1 MNIRKAL
8 QEKNKL
14 TGKIQNL
21 FSRMKENNM
30 TEDGQTRPYNSQ
42 KVWEEIQAETTKLV
56 DLKVNIQMAN
66 SPILSDIY
74 RMAELK
80 TMIRQLRYME
90 CNDGRKIQSGIIT
103 YLFATIKAEER
114 DKLVQSLEDEIEK
127 LQEKID
133 AFNFRTNL

>member
-14 TGKIQNL
+14 TGKIQTL
-21 FSRMKENNM
+21 FARMRDNNI
-30 TEDGQTRPYNSQ
+30 TEDGQTKPYNSQ
-42 KVWEEIQAETTKLV
+42 RVLEEIREETNKLI
-56 DLKVNIQMAN
+56 DLKVKIQLAN
-66 SPILSDIY
+66 SSILIDIY
-74 RMAELK
+74 RMSELK

-103 YLFATIKAEER
+103 YLYATIRADER
-114 DKLVQSLEDEIEK
+114 DGLIQSLEDEIEK

>member
-21 FSRMKENNM
+21 FSRMRENNM

-56 DLKVNIQMAN
+56 DLKVKIQMAN

>member
-42 KVWEEIQAETTKLV
+42 KVWEEIQVETTKLV

>member
-21 FSRMKENNM
+21 FSRMRENNM

>member
-21 FSRMKENNM
+21 FSRMRENNM

-42 KVWEEIQAETTKLV
+42 KVWEEIQVETTKLV

>member
-14 TGKIQNL
+14 TGKIQTL
-21 FSRMKENNM
+21 FARMRDNNI
-30 TEDGQTRPYNSQ
+30 TEDGQTKPYNSQ
-42 KVWEEIQAETTKLV
+42 RVLEEIREETNKLI
-56 DLKVNIQMAN
+56 DLKVKIQLAN
-66 SPILSDIY
+66 SPILIDIY
-74 RMAELK
+74 RMSELK

-103 YLFATIKAEER
+103 YLYATIRAEER
-114 DKLVQSLEDEIEK
+114 DGLIQSLEDEIEK

>member
-42 KVWEEIQAETTKLV
+42 KVWEEIQVETTNLV

>member
-1 MNIRKAL
+1 MNLRKAL

-30 TEDGQTRPYNSQ
+30 TEDGQTRPYNSK

-114 DKLVQSLEDEIEK
+114 DKLAQSLEDEIEK

>member
-21 FSRMKENNM
+21 FSRMRDNNI
-30 TEDGQTRPYNSQ
+30 TEDGQTKPYNSQ
-42 KVWEEIQAETTKLV
+42 KVLEEVREETNKLI
-56 DLKVNIQMAN
+56 DLKVKIQLAN
-66 SPILSDIY
+66 SPILADIY
-74 RMAELK
+74 RMSELK
-80 TMIRQLRYME
+80 TMIRQLSYME

-103 YLFATIKAEER
+103 YLYATIKAEER
-114 DKLVQSLEDEIEK
+114 DVLIQSLEDEIEQ

>member
-14 TGKIQNL
+14 TGKIQTL
-21 FSRMKENNM
+21 FARMRDNNI
-30 TEDGQTRPYNSQ
+30 TEDGQTKPYNSQ
-42 KVWEEIQAETTKLV
+42 RVLEEIREETNKLI
-56 DLKVNIQMAN
+56 DLKVKIQLAN
-66 SPILSDIY
+66 SSILIDIY
-74 RMAELK
+74 RMSELK

-103 YLFATIKAEER
+103 YLYATIRAEER
-114 DKLVQSLEDEIEK
+114 DGLIQSLEDEIEK

>member
-21 FSRMKENNM
+21 FARMRDNNI
-30 TEDGQTRPYNSQ
+30 TEDGQTKPYNSQ
-42 KVWEEIQAETTKLV
+42 KVLEEIREETNKLI
-56 DLKVNIQMAN
+56 DLKVKIQLAN
-66 SPILSDIY
+66 SPILVDIY
-74 RMAELK
+74 RMSELK

-103 YLFATIKAEER
+103 YLYATIRAEER
-114 DKLVQSLEDEIEK
+114 DGLIQSLEDEIEK

>member
-1 MNIRKAL
+1 
-8 QEKNKL
+8 
-14 TGKIQNL
+14 
-21 FSRMKENNM
+21 MKENNM

-114 DKLVQSLEDEIEK
+114 DKLVQSLEDEIVK

>member
-21 FSRMKENNM
+21 FARMRDNNI
-30 TEDGQTRPYNSQ
+30 TEDGQTKPYNSQ
-42 KVWEEIQAETTKLV
+42 KVLEEIREETNKLI
-56 DLKVNIQMAN
+56 DLKVKIQLAN
-66 SPILSDIY
+66 SPTLIDIY
-74 RMAELK
+74 RMSELK

-114 DKLVQSLEDEIEK
+114 DDLIQTLEDEIEK

>member
-21 FSRMKENNM
+21 FSRMRENNM

-42 KVWEEIQAETTKLV
+42 KVWEEIQVETNKLV